1 MAHTDIYHT
10 KIYISVNIK
19 ITLNRIYQQSVKNV
33 EKFFNTKTNT
43 AFYLKQ
49 YFCVCVPQIPLH
61 NYCYLATNHF
71 KSRENLAFYT
81 KLFQG

>member
-19 ITLNRIYQQSVKNV
+19 ITLIRIYQQSVKNV

-49 YFCVCVPQIPLH
+49 YF
-61 NYCYLATNHF
+61 
-71 KSRENLAFYT
+71 
-81 KLFQG
+81 